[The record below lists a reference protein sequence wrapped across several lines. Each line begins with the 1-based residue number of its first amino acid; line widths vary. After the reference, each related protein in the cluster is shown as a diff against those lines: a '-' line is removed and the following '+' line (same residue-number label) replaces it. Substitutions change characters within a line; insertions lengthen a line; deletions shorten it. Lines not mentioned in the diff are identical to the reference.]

1 MAKSL
6 DNVIAIRREVDASTD
21 PDFLIP
27 PVAQYGA
34 ALLLVVVA
42 AIIAVV
48 ASQYVP
54 APGLTLIFV
63 LPVVIAGAWL
73 GWGPSL
79 VAAAAGVLVF
89 DFFFTQPYYSLRI
102 EDPAEIWAAS
112 LLLITAAIVGVVAW
126 QSRRRAF
133 EARRAAEQAEG
144 LHALAHAII
153 EGDPEVAHAAAAA
166 LGRMF
171 AAPAAVLSQENGR
184 LKVLASCGGAKLSQ
198 TDMQAAEDAL
208 AQETPMRAQTY
219 PHDMSKFDIWP
230 VNAGAQRRY
239 ALAVD
244 FGQSVFERPATAD
257 RLLEIVAAYLATGVA
272 PSI

>member
-6 DNVIAIRREVDASTD
+6 HSVVTIRSKADPSTD
-21 PDFLIP
+21 PDFSIP
-27 PVAQYGA
+27 PFAQYGA

-42 AIIAVV
+42 AIIALV
-48 ASQYVP
+48 ASRYVP
-54 APGLTLIFV
+54 GPGLTLIFV

-79 VAAAAGVLVF
+79 AATAAGVLVF

-112 LLLITAAIVGVVAW
+112 LFLITAAIVGAVAW

-153 EGDPEVAHAAAAA
+153 QGTPEVAHAAAAA
-166 LGRMF
+166 LGRIF
-171 AAPAAVLSQENGR
+171 AAPAAVLSQENGH
-184 LKVLASCGGAKLSQ
+184 LIVLANWQGAKLSEA
-198 TDMQAAEDAL
+198 DMQAAEDAV
-208 AQETPMRAQTY
+208 AQESPMRGQTY
-219 PHDMSKFDIWP
+219 PHDRSKFDVWP
-230 VNAGAQRRY
+230 VNAGGEGRY

-244 FGQSVFERPATAD
+244 FGQSIYERPANAD
-257 RLLEIVAAYLATGVA
+257 RLLEIVAAYLALGGA
-272 PSI
+272 PPR

>member
-6 DNVIAIRREVDASTD
+6 GNVTPIRSEVDLTTD
-21 PDFLIP
+21 PNFFIP
-27 PVAQYGA
+27 TFAQYGA

-48 ASQYVP
+48 ASRYVP
-54 APGLTLIFV
+54 GPGLTLIFV

-79 VAAAAGVLVF
+79 VATAAGVLVF

-112 LLLITAAIVGVVAW
+112 LFLITAAIVGAVSW

-144 LHALAHAII
+144 LHELARAII
-153 EGDPEVAHAAAAA
+153 EGKPEVAQAAAAA
-166 LGRMF
+166 LARIF
-171 AAPAAVLSQENGR
+171 AAPAAVLVQENGHV
-184 LKVLASCGGAKLSQ
+184 KVLASWRGAKLSQ
-198 TDMQAAEDAL
+198 ADMQAAEDAV
-208 AQETPMRAQTY
+208 AQESSSRAQTY
-219 PHDMSKFDIWP
+219 PHDRSTFDIWP
-230 VNAGAQRRY
+230 VNAGSQQRY
-239 ALAVD
+239 ALAVN
-244 FGQSVFERPATAD
+244 FGQSVYERPAAAD
-257 RLLEIVAAYLATGVA
+257 RLMEIVAAYLASGRT
-272 PSI
+272 PSA